1 MKIKLLLYTIVF
13 ALISSCSAKSEYEQE
28 ARERALVA
36 AKNLINT
43 DHRNIMKLETAI
55 LDAKSIQSEYL
66 LIGDT
71 LAANTFDMVFRSYV
85 TENDSVLAQEIF

>member
-1 MKIKLLLYTIVF
+1 MRILLYVFVF
-13 ALISSCSAKSEYEQE
+13 ALACSCSAKSEYEQE

-43 DHRNIMKLETAI
+43 DRNSIMKLESAI

-85 TENDSVLAQEIF
+85 TEKDSVLAQEIF